1 MTMTMERFRELV
13 AEALDRFPAE
23 FAQYLDNVEIV
34 VEDLPTAEIQRQF
47 QRSPRRLLLGLYHG
61 VPLTDRSV
69 LSMHMPDIIYLY
81 KRNIEAVCTNEE
93 EIRAQIRDTVLHEIG
108 HHFGMDEDQL
118 RGI

>member
-1 MTMTMERFRELV
+1 MTMERFRELV
-13 AEALDRFPAE
+13 AEALDRFPTE
-23 FAQYLDNVEIV
+23 FAQYLDNVEVV
-34 VEDLPTAEIQRQF
+34 VEDLPSPEVQRRF
-47 QRSPRRLLLGLYHG
+47 EHSPGHLLLGLYHG

-81 KRNIEAVCTNEE
+81 KRNIEAICRSEAEV
-93 EIRAQIRDTVLHEIG
+93 RRQVRDTVLHEIG